1 MTSNTIFAENPK
13 NGCSGKNV
21 LNENTDPKIIE
32 NYIRDESSI
41 IIGKAKKILFPQNEM
56 QIFEILKDA
65 NIKKEFV
72 TISGAGTGITGSRV
86 PFDGWIVSTELMTC
100 VNVDQSLKG
109 ELIEFSELNKKYS
122 IFIGKDEEKNEFY
135 AISPP
140 GIPLKIFKSMVE
152 EKGLYYP
159 PDPTENTAF
168 LGGTVATNASGA
180 RTFHYG
186 STRDFVRRIR
196 IMLPNGEVLNIKRGN
211 VFAKE
216 NRFKIILKDK
226 QQLELELPT
235 YIMPNVKKN
244 AAGYF
249 VKPDMDLIDLFIGS
263 EGTLGIFTEL
273 ELKLI
278 KKPEDSYSFFAHFS
292 DEQKA
297 IDFAKELKKLKN
309 YFAFNLLSIEFFDR
323 YSAEFIRKSHP
334 SKIPKDSNGIIY
346 FELDSPND
354 QTLQNI
360 QNLLK
365 NCNYLFSNKGF
376 LLNSILLSSEDAK
389 EIRFALPEEIN
400 NFLKT
405 RDLPKV
411 ATDIAV
417 PEENLDE
424 MIATY
429 HDIGNST
436 KIQYVIFG
444 HIGDNHLHF
453 NFLPKNKNEL
463 QLAMNASIL
472 LWKKAVQLG
481 GTITAEHGVGKKYY
495 IENNEKKPILEIMYG
510 KKGVMEIAKI
520 KHTIDQNNIL
530 NIGNIIPIDSVLNLL
545 QN

>member
-1 MTSNTIFAENPK
+1 MTSNTIFAETPK
-13 NGCSGKNV
+13 NGCSEKNV

-196 IMLPNGEVLNIKRGN
+196 IMLPDGEVLNIKRGN

-249 VKPDMDLIDLFIGS
+249 VKPNMDLIDLFIGS

-389 EIRFALPEEIN
+389 EIRLALPEEIN
-400 NFLKT
+400 NLLKA

-417 PEENLDE
+417 PEQNLDE

-436 KIQYVIFG
+436 NIQYVIFG

-495 IENNEKKPILEIMYG
+495 IENNEKKPILELMYG

-530 NIGNIIPIDSVLNLL
+530 NIGNIIPLDSVLNLL
-545 QN
+545 

>member
-405 RDLPKV
+405 RDLS
-411 ATDIAV
+411 
-417 PEENLDE
+417 NR
-424 MIATY
+424 
-429 HDIGNST
+429 
-436 KIQYVIFG
+436 
-444 HIGDNHLHF
+444 
-453 NFLPKNKNEL
+453 
-463 QLAMNASIL
+463 
-472 LWKKAVQLG
+472 
-481 GTITAEHGVGKKYY
+481 
-495 IENNEKKPILEIMYG
+495 
-510 KKGVMEIAKI
+510 
-520 KHTIDQNNIL
+520 
-530 NIGNIIPIDSVLNLL
+530 
-545 QN
+545 

>member
-1 MTSNTIFAENPK
+1 MTSNTIFAETPK
-13 NGCSGKNV
+13 NGCSEKNV

-122 IFIGKDEEKNEFY
+122 IFIAKDEKKNEFY

-196 IMLPNGEVLNIKRGN
+196 IMLPDGEVLNIKRGN

-249 VKPDMDLIDLFIGS
+249 VKPNMDLIDLFIGS

-389 EIRFALPEEIN
+389 EIRLALPEEIN
-400 NFLKT
+400 NLLKA

-417 PEENLDE
+417 PEQNLDE

-472 LWKKAVQLG
+472 LWKKAVKLG

-495 IENNEKKPILEIMYG
+495 IENNEKKPILELMYG

-530 NIGNIIPIDSVLNLL
+530 NIGNIIPLDSVLNLL
-545 QN
+545 

>member
-1 MTSNTIFAENPK
+1 MTSNTIFAETPK
-13 NGCSGKNV
+13 NGCSEKNV

-122 IFIGKDEEKNEFY
+122 IFIAKDEEKNEFY

-196 IMLPNGEVLNIKRGN
+196 IMLPGGEVLNIKRGN

-249 VKPDMDLIDLFIGS
+249 VKPNMDLIDLFIGS

-389 EIRFALPEEIN
+389 EIRLALPEEIN
-400 NFLKT
+400 NLLKA

-417 PEENLDE
+417 PEQNLDE

-436 KIQYVIFG
+436 NIQYVIFG

-495 IENNEKKPILEIMYG
+495 IENNEKKPILELMYG

-530 NIGNIIPIDSVLNLL
+530 NIGNIIPLDSVLNLL
-545 QN
+545 

>member
-13 NGCSGKNV
+13 NGCSEKNV

-122 IFIGKDEEKNEFY
+122 IFIAKDEEKNEFY

-196 IMLPNGEVLNIKRGN
+196 IMLPDGEVLNIKRGN

-249 VKPDMDLIDLFIGS
+249 VKPNMDLIDLFIGS

-389 EIRFALPEEIN
+389 EIRLALPEEIN
-400 NFLKT
+400 NLLKA

-417 PEENLDE
+417 PEQNLDE

-436 KIQYVIFG
+436 NIQYVIFG

-495 IENNEKKPILEIMYG
+495 IENNEKKPILELMYG

-530 NIGNIIPIDSVLNLL
+530 NIGNIIPLDSVLNLL
-545 QN
+545 

>member
-13 NGCSGKNV
+13 NGCSEKNV

-196 IMLPNGEVLNIKRGN
+196 IMLPDGEVLNIKRGN

-249 VKPDMDLIDLFIGS
+249 VKPNMDLIDLFIGS

-389 EIRFALPEEIN
+389 EIRLALPEEIN
-400 NFLKT
+400 NLLKA

-417 PEENLDE
+417 PEQNLDE

-436 KIQYVIFG
+436 NIQYVIFG

-495 IENNEKKPILEIMYG
+495 IENNEKKPILELMYG

-530 NIGNIIPIDSVLNLL
+530 NIGNIIPLDSVLNLL
-545 QN
+545 

>member
-13 NGCSGKNV
+13 NGCSEKNV

-122 IFIGKDEEKNEFY
+122 IFIAKDEKKNEFY

-196 IMLPNGEVLNIKRGN
+196 IMLPDGEVLNIKRGN

-249 VKPDMDLIDLFIGS
+249 VKPNMDLIDLFIGS

-389 EIRFALPEEIN
+389 EIRLALPEEIN
-400 NFLKT
+400 NLLKA

-417 PEENLDE
+417 PEQNLDE

-436 KIQYVIFG
+436 NIQYVIFG

-472 LWKKAVQLG
+472 LWKKAVKLG

-495 IENNEKKPILEIMYG
+495 IENNEKKPILELMYG

-530 NIGNIIPIDSVLNLL
+530 NIGNIIPLDSVLNLL
-545 QN
+545 